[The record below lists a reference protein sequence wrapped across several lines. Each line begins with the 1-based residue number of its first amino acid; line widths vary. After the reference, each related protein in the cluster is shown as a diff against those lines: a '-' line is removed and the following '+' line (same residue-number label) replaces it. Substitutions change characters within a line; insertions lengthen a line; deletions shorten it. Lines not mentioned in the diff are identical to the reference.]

1 MSQELPKAD
10 KAARRGGSALERG
23 VRPGSTAARVL
34 ACVPAA
40 RPGLTAQSI
49 SDLACVSP
57 ALAHSHLMRLIER
70 GRVARE
76 TMRSETTGMP
86 AYGYFV
92 ADRPTTKRRPQDDEA
107 FDCLDQEA

>member
-1 MSQELPKAD
+1 
-10 KAARRGGSALERG
+10 
-23 VRPGSTAARVL
+23 
-34 ACVPAA
+34 
-40 RPGLTAQSI
+40 
-49 SDLACVSP
+49 
-57 ALAHSHLMRLIER
+57 MRLIER